1 MFKIYLLMEDLQNI
15 TISACPFMKLWSIN
29 NIKVKCFQLAQ
40 KVPDDS
46 EHFHLTGTVHLILLG
61 IPSSLIL
68 PAKNRRVKRGVI

>member
-29 NIKVKCFQLAQ
+29 NIKVKCLQFAQ

-46 EHFHLTGTVHLILLG
+46 EHFLITGNFKT
-61 IPSSLIL
+61 
-68 PAKNRRVKRGVI
+68 